1 MRFSTLAVTVAAVA
15 LPALGANFAVT
26 VGTNNGFVFTPTSI
40 SGAVAGDTI
49 TFTFVSRNH
58 TATTT
63 TFENPCPPPAGGSG
77 PGGFDTGFLNA
88 VGGDQPVSVITLADS
103 GTHFVS
109 CRQAAG
115 AHCQAGMV
123 FAINPTAD
131 QTLDEFT
138 QNARTDP
145 IQTDRI

>member
-1 MRFSTLAVTVAAVA
+1 MRFSTVVATVAVAA
-15 LPALGANFAVT
+15 LPALGANFDVT
-26 VGTNNGFVFTPTSI
+26 VGASNGFTFTPSSI
-40 SGAVAGDTI
+40 SGAVAGDTV

-63 TFENPCPPPAGGSG
+63 TFTNPCPPPAGGEG
-77 PGGFDTGFLNA
+77 PGGFDTGFQNA
-88 VGGDQPVSVITLADS
+88 VGGVQPVSVVTLADS

-123 FAINPTAD
+123 LVINPTED
-131 QTLDEFT
+131 QSLAAFT
-138 QNARTDP
+138 QHARNDP
-145 IQTDRI
+145 IQTDRL